1 MSTVKLTVDGAVA
14 RMHIDRAEKHNALTQ
29 TMWQQIASHCQT
41 LVSGIHPR
49 LLIVSAAGE
58 KAFCAGAD
66 IAELTEIITDE
77 RRLVANNNV
86 VQEAQQALQ
95 NLPFATLAAIN
106 GVCVGGG
113 LGIAMC
119 CDFRIA
125 AEHSKFAITPSKLGL
140 LYSLED
146 TKRLVSLVGVARAK
160 ELLFLGASINAHT
173 ACQWGL
179 LTQIVPANNLVS
191 SVSEFSEKI
200 LSVSPYSVAGMKK
213 TIHGLCGTSHQSEA
227 EIKALFD
234 AAFSHS
240 DFAEGAQAFLEKR
253 APVFNCEEKR
263 RGDD

>member
-14 RMHIDRAEKHNALTQ
+14 RIHIDRAEKHNALTQ

-41 LVSGIHPR
+41 LESSIHPR
-49 LLIVSAAGE
+49 LLIVSASGQ

-66 IAELTEIITDE
+66 IAELSDIISDE
-77 RRLVANNNV
+77 RRLVDNNKV
-86 VQEAQQALQ
+86 VQEAQRALQ

-140 LYSLED
+140 LYSIED
-146 TKRLVSLVGVARAK
+146 TKRLVSLVGLARAK
-160 ELLFLGASINAHT
+160 ELLFLGATIDAHT

-179 LTQIVPANNLVS
+179 LTHVVS
-191 SVSEFSEKI
+191 ADMLETSVSNFSEKI
-200 LSVSPYSVAGMKK
+200 LDVSPFSVAGMKK
-213 TIHGLCGTSHQSEA
+213 TLHVLCGTSHHSEA

-234 AAFSHS
+234 AAFSQP

-253 APVFNCEEKR
+253 PPAFGRTIGKKS
-263 RGDD
+263 